1 MINNDRLIRLRYA
14 LDLKNEEMVEIF
26 ELGGM
31 TVTKEEVGEMLT
43 KPNDSYSDDLEE
55 AEETVDDETVE
66 RFLNGLIIYKRG
78 KQEPKPGQP
87 ERPALSGDEW
97 INNVLLKK
105 LRIALKLTSEDMLEV
120 FDQAGVHVTKGQL
133 SALLR
138 KKGHKHYKDC
148 GDKFARS
155 FLKGL
160 TVRYRG

>member
-14 LDLKNEEMVEIF
+14 LDLKNDEMVEIF

-87 ERPALSGDEW
+87 ERPELSGDEW